1 MWEFGVN
8 KALMVF
14 SGNTVLPPETDIFI
28 LGLWLQFW
36 FVHKNYILLVL
47 QLIFNSGTFAN
58 GLIFYLSLVFMHTTT
73 TLKLIFFILY
83 LCKCSA
89 YVLSNTVL
97 VLPHNHVS

>member
-36 FVHKNYILLVL
+36 FVHKKLYFIGVTVDFQQWHFCKWIDFLPFSCVHAYNYYFKID
-47 QLIFNSGTFAN
+47 I
-58 GLIFYLSLVFMHTTT
+58 
-73 TLKLIFFILY
+73 FILY